1 MVKIIPIIDRV
12 NDCVLRLFSSVNL
25 FFVII
30 IESAIIERWRITA
43 SCFDTSNFLEE
54 LCKYM
59 RESRSFPVTF
69 IRHACGSLFVFPNT
83 LSHSTLLKTT
93 NSKRYKF

>member
-54 LCKYM
+54 LCNN
-59 RESRSFPVTF
+59 S
-69 IRHACGSLFVFPNT
+69 SLIIQ
-83 LSHSTLLKTT
+83 
-93 NSKRYKF
+93 

>member
-54 LCKYM
+54 LCKNM
-59 RESRSFPVTF
+59 RESRSFRGCKLNCVK
-69 IRHACGSLFVFPNT
+69 ACS
-83 LSHSTLLKTT
+83 
-93 NSKRYKF
+93 

>member
-30 IESAIIERWRITA
+30 IESAIIEMA
-43 SCFDTSNFLEE
+43 NN
-54 LCKYM
+54 
-59 RESRSFPVTF
+59 
-69 IRHACGSLFVFPNT
+69 SL
-83 LSHSTLLKTT
+83 LL
-93 NSKRYKF
+93 

>member
-30 IESAIIERWRITA
+30 IESAIIERGGVI
-43 SCFDTSNFLEE
+43 
-54 LCKYM
+54 
-59 RESRSFPVTF
+59 
-69 IRHACGSLFVFPNT
+69 
-83 LSHSTLLKTT
+83 
-93 NSKRYKF
+93 

>member
-43 SCFDTSNFLEE
+43 SCFDTSIFLEE
-54 LCKYM
+54 LCKNM

-69 IRHACGSLFVFPNT
+69 IRY
-83 LSHSTLLKTT
+83 STSFSSSNMGLTT
-93 NSKRYKF
+93 E